1 MVKYQSQK
9 LALPFAA
16 VALVLFLVQLIAG
29 GLLALYYISPDVL
42 SGIANFNLIRAYHL
56 NALIFWLFAAT
67 FAAVFYVTPILGER
81 ELWGQGLVKF
91 LAAVL
96 VLVVIGIFVT
106 LPLMQTGSNIWAFDQ
121 PLLYEGKEYV
131 EAGRLWDV
139 LVFVGFLIVALVVL
153 KTLPSP
159 SKWPLALWA
168 LVIGAAGTFFL
179 YIPGNIFFKS
189 IPTSEYFRW
198 WTVHYWVEGSL
209 EIAYAGAIGLVLM
222 LIIPDPRVRKI
233 VDKYIFYDVVLA
245 ATSGIIG
252 QGHHY
257 FWIGTPTF
265 WIMLG
270 GVISVLEIVPL
281 ALMAIESLKIARE
294 LKHPFVNIPS
304 LYFMVGILI
313 FGFVGV
319 SLLGLMQTWPWTNW
333 WEHGTWVTPSHGHEC
348 MMAFAM
354 GAIALLY
361 FALPDLVGKPIDR
374 TFVDWGKKAFW
385 FMFVGQVILAT
396 SFGLAGTVQIY
407 HYWILGEPWQSVLAA
422 RFPFIPGIII
432 GGAIV
437 FVGYLYFAASVFRH
451 LLFPVPEDPYTPPK
465 IEKSYFNTFKG
476 FPTLVVVSVLLSLI
490 GTTGLWSFSSESV
503 LTFKKLWIPYTLV
516 AVAYIGLAITATLM
530 AGKLARG
537 IEYGHHLE

>member
-1 MVKYQSQK
+1 MVQYKSQM
-9 LALPFAA
+9 LALPFAV
-16 VALVLFLVQLIAG
+16 VAIFLFLIQLIAG
-29 GLLALYYISPDVL
+29 GFLAIYYIDPDIL

-56 NALIFWLFAAT
+56 NALILWLFSAT
-67 FAAVFYVTPILGER
+67 FAAVFYITPILSGR
-81 ELWGQGLVKF
+81 DLWGQKLVKF
-91 LAAVL
+91 LAV
-96 VLVVIGIFVT
+96 VFVVIVIGIFLT
-106 LPLMQTGSNIWAFDQ
+106 LPLMQSGSNIWAGGQ

-131 EAGRLWDV
+131 EAGRLWDI
-139 LVFVGFLIVALVVL
+139 LIFVGFLIVSVVL
-153 KTLPSP
+153 LKSLPSP
-159 SKWPLALWA
+159 KEWPLALWA

-189 IPTSEYFRW
+189 IVTSEYFRW
-198 WTVHYWVEGSL
+198 WTVHYWVEGAL

-222 LIIPDPRVRKI
+222 LIIPDPRVRKV
-233 VDKYIFYDVVLA
+233 VDKYIFYDVILA

-281 ALMAIESLKIARE
+281 ALMALESLRIAGE
-294 LKHPFVNIPS
+294 LKQPFQNIPS

-361 FALPDLVGKPIDR
+361 LALPDLTGKPIDR
-374 TFVDWGKKAFW
+374 TLVSWGKKAFW
-385 FMFVGQVILAT
+385 FMFVGQIILAS

-407 HYWILGEPWQSVLAA
+407 HYWILEEPWQSVLSA
-422 RFPFIPGIII
+422 RFPFVPGIVI
-432 GGAIV
+432 GGGIV
-437 FVGYLYFAASVFRH
+437 FIGFLYFAGSMFRH
-451 LLFPVPEDPYTPPK
+451 VFFPVREDAYIPPEV
-465 IEKSYFNTFKG
+465 EKNFFNTFTG
-476 FPTLVVVSVLLSLI
+476 FPTLIIVAVFLSLI
-490 GTTGLWSFSSESV
+490 GTTGLWSFSSSSV
-503 LTFKKLWIPYTLV
+503 LQFGKVWIPYSLS
-516 AVAYIGLAITATLM
+516 AVAYIGLAVAAVLM

-537 IEYGHHLE
+537 IEYGHHIQ

>member
-1 MVKYQSQK
+1 
-9 LALPFAA
+9 
-16 VALVLFLVQLIAG
+16 
-29 GLLALYYISPDVL
+29 
-42 SGIANFNLIRAYHL
+42 
-56 NALIFWLFAAT
+56 
-67 FAAVFYVTPILGER
+67 
-81 ELWGQGLVKF
+81 
-91 LAAVL
+91 
-96 VLVVIGIFVT
+96 
-106 LPLMQTGSNIWAFDQ
+106 
-121 PLLYEGKEYV
+121 
-131 EAGRLWDV
+131 
-139 LVFVGFLIVALVVL
+139 
-153 KTLPSP
+153 
-159 SKWPLALWA
+159 
-168 LVIGAAGTFFL
+168 
-179 YIPGNIFFKS
+179 
-189 IPTSEYFRW
+189 
-198 WTVHYWVEGSL
+198 
-209 EIAYAGAIGLVLM
+209 M

-294 LKHPFVNIPS
+294 LKQPFVNIPS

-422 RFPFIPGIII
+422 RFPFVPGIII

-476 FPTLVVVSVLLSLI
+476 FSTLVVVSVLLSLI

>member
-106 LPLMQTGSNIWAFDQ
+106 LPLMQNGSNIWAFNQ

-159 SKWPLALWA
+159 RKWPLALWA

-294 LKHPFVNIPS
+294 LKQPFVNIPS

-422 RFPFIPGIII
+422 RFPFVPGIII

-476 FPTLVVVSVLLSLI
+476 FSTLVVVSVLLSLI

>member
-1 MVKYQSQK
+1 MVAYKSQK
-9 LALPFAA
+9 LALPFAV
-16 VALVLFLVQLIAG
+16 VAIVLFLIQLIAG

-42 SGIANFNLIRAYHL
+42 SGIANFNLLRAYHL
-56 NALIFWLFAAT
+56 NALIFWLFSAT
-67 FAAVFYVTPILGER
+67 FAAVFYITPVLAKR
-81 ELWGQGLVKF
+81 ELWGQGLVKL
-91 LAAVL
+91 LAVVL
-96 VLVVIGIFVT
+96 VLIVAGVFAT
-106 LPLMQTGSNIWAFDQ
+106 LPLMQTGSNLWLFNQ

-131 EAGRLWDV
+131 EAGRIFDV

-159 SKWPLALWA
+159 KEWPLALWA
-168 LVIGAAGTFFL
+168 LVVGAAGTFLL
-179 YIPGNIFFKS
+179 YIPGNVFFRS
-189 IPTSEYFRW
+189 IPASEYFRW

-222 LIIPDPRVRKI
+222 LIIPDERVRKI
-233 VDKYIFYDVVLA
+233 VDKYIFYDVILA
-245 ATSGIIG
+245 ATSGIVG

-281 ALMAIESLKIARE
+281 ALMALESLKIAKE
-294 LKHPFVNIPS
+294 LKQPFVNIPS

-361 FALPDLVGKPIDR
+361 FALPDLTDKPVDK
-374 TFVDWGKKAFW
+374 TFVNWGKKAFW
-385 FMFVGQVILAT
+385 FMFVGQIIIAT
-396 SFGLAGTVQIY
+396 SFGIAGAVQIY
-407 HYWILGEPWQSVLAA
+407 HYWILEESWQQVLAA
-422 RFPFIPGIII
+422 RFPFVPGIVI
-432 GGAIV
+432 GGALV
-437 FVGYLYFAASVFRH
+437 FAGYLYFAASVLRH
-451 LLFPVPEDPYTPPK
+451 LLFPVDGVEYTPPK
-465 IEKSYFNTFKG
+465 VEKSYFNTFSG
-476 FPTLVVVSVLLSLI
+476 FPTLVVLAVLFALI
-490 GTTGLWSFSSESV
+490 GTTGLWSFSSASV
-503 LTFKKLWIPYTLV
+503 LKFHKVWIPYLLV
-516 AVAYIGLAITATLM
+516 AVAYISLAVVAVLM

>member
-9 LALPFAA
+9 LALPFAVVA
-16 VALVLFLVQLIAG
+16 VVLFLVQLIAG

-42 SGIANFNLIRAYHL
+42 SGIANFNLIRAFHL

-67 FAAVFYVTPILGER
+67 FAAVFYITPILGER
-81 ELWGQGLVKF
+81 ELWGQGLVKL
-91 LAAVL
+91 LAVVL
-96 VLVVIGIFVT
+96 VLVVVGIFVT
-106 LPLMQTGSNIWAFDQ
+106 LPLMQTGSNIWAFGQ

-159 SKWPLALWA
+159 RKWPLALWA

-179 YIPGNIFFKS
+179 YIPGNVFFRS

-222 LIIPDPRVRKI
+222 LIIPDERVRKV
-233 VDKYIFYDVVLA
+233 VDKYIFYDVILA

-281 ALMAIESLKIARE
+281 ALMAMESLKIARE
-294 LKHPFVNIPS
+294 LKQPFVNVPS

-361 FALPDLVGKPIDR
+361 FALPDLVNKPIDR
-374 TFVDWGKKAFW
+374 TFVSWGKKAFW

-396 SFGLAGTVQIY
+396 SFGLAGAVQIY
-407 HYWILGEPWQSVLAA
+407 HYWILGEPWRAVLAA
-422 RFPFIPGIII
+422 RFPFVPGILI

-437 FVGYLYFAASVFRH
+437 FVGYIYFAASVLRH
-451 LLFPVPEDPYTPPK
+451 LLFPVPDEPYTPAK
-465 IEKSYFNTFKG
+465 VEKSYFNTFAG
-476 FPTLVVVSVLLSLI
+476 FPTLIVVAVLLALI
-490 GTTGLWSFSSESV
+490 GTTGLWSFSSASV
-503 LTFKKLWIPYTLV
+503 LTFKKVWIPYTLI

-537 IEYGHHLE
+537 IEYGHHIE

>member
-9 LALPFAA
+9 LALPFAV

-56 NALIFWLFAAT
+56 NALVFWLFAAT
-67 FAAVFYVTPILGER
+67 FAAVFYVAPILGER

-96 VLVVIGIFVT
+96 VLVVVGVFLT
-106 LPLMQTGSNIWAFDQ
+106 LPLMQSGSNIWVLNQ

-159 SKWPLALWA
+159 RKWPLALWA

-179 YIPGNIFFKS
+179 YIPGNVFFRS

-198 WTVHYWVEGSL
+198 WTVHYWVEGSM

-222 LIIPDPRVRKI
+222 LIIPDPRVRKV
-233 VDKYIFYDVVLA
+233 VDKYIFYDVILA

-265 WIMLG
+265 WILLG

-281 ALMAIESLKIARE
+281 ALMALESLRIARE
-294 LKHPFVNIPS
+294 LKQPFVNIPS

-319 SLLGLMQTWPWTNW
+319 SLLGLIQTWPWTNW

-407 HYWILGEPWQSVLAA
+407 HYWILGESWRSVLAA
-422 RFPFIPGIII
+422 RFPFVPGIII

-437 FVGYLYFAASVFRH
+437 FVGYLYFAASVLRH
-451 LLFPVPEDPYTPPK
+451 LLFPVAEEPYTPPK
-465 IEKSYFNTFKG
+465 IEKSYFNTFRG
-476 FPTLVVVSVLLSLI
+476 FPTLIVISVLLSLI
-490 GTTGLWSFSSESV
+490 GTTGLWSFSSNSV
-503 LTFKKLWIPYTLV
+503 LTFKKLWIPYILV

>member
-9 LALPFAA
+9 LALPYAT
-16 VALVLFLVQLIAG
+16 VALLLFFVQLIAG
-29 GLLALYYISPDVL
+29 GLLAIYYISPDVL
-42 SGIANFNLIRAYHL
+42 TGIVNFNLLRAYHL
-56 NALIFWLFAAT
+56 NALIFWLFSAT
-67 FAAVFYVTPILGER
+67 FAAVFYVTPILSER
-81 ELWGQGLVKF
+81 ELWGQNLVKL
-91 LAAVL
+91 LAVVL
-96 VLVVIGIFVT
+96 VLVVVGIFAT
-106 LPLMQTGSNIWAFDQ
+106 LPLMQSGSNLWALNQ

-131 EAGRLWDV
+131 EAGRLWDI

-159 SKWPLALWA
+159 RQWPLALWA
-168 LVIGAAGTFFL
+168 LVVGAAGTFFL
-179 YIPGNIFFKS
+179 YIPGNILFKS
-189 IPTSEYFRW
+189 ITTNEYFRW
-198 WTVHYWVEGSL
+198 WTVHYWVEGAL

-222 LIIPDPRVRKI
+222 LIIPDARVRKV

-281 ALMAIESLKIARE
+281 ALMALESLRIAKE
-294 LKHPFVNIPS
+294 LKQPFVNIPS
-304 LYFMVGILI
+304 LYFMVGILV

-319 SLLGLMQTWPWTNW
+319 SLLGLIQTWPWTNW

-361 FALPDLVGKPIDR
+361 FALPDLVDKPIDR
-374 TFVDWGKKAFW
+374 TFVEWGRKAFW
-385 FMFVGQVILAT
+385 FMFVGQIILAT

-407 HYWILGEPWQSVLAA
+407 HYWILGESWRSVLAA
-422 RFPFIPGIII
+422 RFPFVPGIII

-437 FVGYLYFAASVFRH
+437 FVGYLYFSASVLRH
-451 LLFPVPEDPYTPPK
+451 LLFPVSEDPYTAPK
-465 IEKSYFNTFKG
+465 IKKSYFNTLSG
-476 FPTLVVVSVLLSLI
+476 FPMLIVVAVLLALI
-490 GTTGLWSFSSESV
+490 GTTGLWSFSSQSV
-503 LTFKKLWIPYTLV
+503 LVFKKVWIPYTLV
-516 AVAYIGLAITATLM
+516 AVAYIGLGVTAILM